1 MALDFPKLDFAVSF
15 NPSTAFPLDA
25 RSYFESLEAAQAAA
39 AAAVPAGS
47 NKGVYYYG
55 QTVVVVENDKASFYV
70 IQPDKTLSSIAG
82 ATSIGVN
89 PDLFEYDE
97 SGNLSL
103 KGFDTEALGKVMS
116 IGEDG
121 KIKWLNLQDEIAAA
135 VAGAAH
141 LRRKIVN
148 NVESIDVN
156 AEDADLYIYM
166 VPTGLTSDANKYD
179 EYMVMI
185 VTDGEGE
192 ETRFVEQVGSWD
204 IDLSDYATKEDLKDK
219 VDKVEGSRLITEEEI
234 KKLISLENSPIKSVD
249 TESFTIESP
258 SGQLQLNDLP
268 ISKVVDL
275 GNILN
280 KGQKTEGGYYLITET
295 DKKKLDSLV
304 INSEDGSLE
313 ISGSVNASNVE
324 GLSEWIT
331 SHSTGNDFVPG
342 LSENSLT
349 NERLAI
355 LESAITSADEANFTV
370 LNGKLS
376 LNSIKSSQVTDLTD
390 LLKKKA
396 NADDFATLQLT
407 VSDHDDVLKAL
418 SEALTWM
425 EMTE

>member
-1 MALDFPKLDFAVSF
+1 MALDFSKLDFAVSF

-39 AAAVPAGS
+39 KAAVPAGS

-55 QTVVVVENDKASFYV
+55 QTLVVVENDKASFYI

-82 ATSIGVN
+82 ATSINVN

-103 KGFDTEALGKVMS
+103 KGFDTEALGKIMS
-116 IGEDG
+116 VDENG

-141 LRRKIVN
+141 LRRKIVDSI
-148 NVESIDVN
+148 ESIDVN
-156 AEDADLYIYM
+156 AQDADLYIYM
-166 VPTGLTSDANKYD
+166 VPSGLTSDANKYD

-185 VTDGEGE
+185 VTDGDDE

-204 IDLSDYATKEDLKDK
+204 IDLSGYATKEDLKDK
-219 VDKVEGSRLITEEEI
+219 VDKAEGSRLITKEEVE
-234 KKLISLENSPIKSVD
+234 KLASLENSPIKSVD
-249 TESFTIESP
+249 TENFTIESP

-268 ISKVVDL
+268 ISKVTDL
-275 GNILN
+275 SDILN
-280 KGQKTEGGYYLITET
+280 KGQKTDGGYYLITET

-324 GLSEWIT
+324 GLAEWIT
-331 SHSTGNDFVPG
+331 SHSTGDDFVSG
-342 LSENSLT
+342 LSENNLT
-349 NERLAI
+349 DERLAK
-355 LESAITSADEANFTV
+355 LEAAITSADEKNFTIE
-370 LNGKLS
+370 NGKLS
-376 LNSIKSSQVTDLTD
+376 LISIVSSQVTDLSQ
-390 LLKKKA
+390 LLEKKA
-396 NADDFATLQLT
+396 NADDVAAMKVTIEEHT
-407 VSDHDDVLKAL
+407 SSIDAL
-418 SEALTWM
+418 SKALTWV
-425 EMTE
+425 EMIE

>member
-1 MALDFPKLDFAVSF
+1 MALDFSKLDFAVSF

-39 AAAVPAGS
+39 KAAVPAGS

-55 QTVVVVENDKASFYV
+55 QTLVVVENDKASFYI

-82 ATSIGVN
+82 ATSINVN

-103 KGFDTEALGKVMS
+103 KGFDTEALGKIMS
-116 IGEDG
+116 VDENG

-141 LRRKIVN
+141 LRRKIVDSI
-148 NVESIDVN
+148 ESIDVN
-156 AEDADLYIYM
+156 AQDADLYIYM
-166 VPTGLTSDANKYD
+166 VPSGLTSDANKYD

-185 VTDGEGE
+185 VTDGDDE

-204 IDLSDYATKEDLKDK
+204 IDLSGYATKEDLKDK
-219 VDKVEGSRLITEEEI
+219 VDKAEGSRLITKEEVE
-234 KKLISLENSPIKSVD
+234 KLASLENSPIKSVD
-249 TESFTIESP
+249 TENFTIESP

-268 ISKVVDL
+268 ISKVTDL
-275 GNILN
+275 SDILN
-280 KGQKTEGGYYLITET
+280 KGQKTDGGYYLITET

-324 GLSEWIT
+324 GLAEWIT
-331 SHSTGNDFVPG
+331 SHSTGDDFVSG
-342 LSENSLT
+342 LSENNLT
-349 NERLAI
+349 DERLAK
-355 LESAITSADEANFTV
+355 LEAAITSADEKNFTIE
-370 LNGKLS
+370 NGKLS
-376 LNSIKSSQVTDLTD
+376 LVSIVSSQVTDLSQ
-390 LLKKKA
+390 LLEKKA
-396 NADDFATLQLT
+396 NADDVAAMKVTIEEHT
-407 VSDHDDVLKAL
+407 SSIDAL
-418 SEALTWM
+418 SKALTWV
-425 EMTE
+425 EMIE